1 MIKRLITYYKN
12 YLTLN
17 FFGLLFLV
25 LAVVGTTV
33 IPYIIKILIDQ
44 GLKGKQYELIAPF
57 CIVILAVALSR
68 AVFLYFRDRI
78 FHTISQRV
86 VYDFRLQLFDK
97 LQSLPFSFYDKE
109 STGKLMNRFTG
120 DLNAVREFV
129 INGQILSV
137 EGTIQFALSLVFM
150 FSMSAK
156 LSLSLFIILP
166 FIYLNTSVVSKK
178 LFVAF
183 QRVRTAFE
191 NLMSYVQENISGIR
205 VVKVFGR
212 ESDEK
217 KNFKK
222 HADEYKDAN
231 VNVIEIRARHNP
243 LSSLIVDCASIL
255 VFCFGGILA
264 IKNQI
269 TIGELVAFNS
279 YIFMFMGPV
288 NNINNLVNQSQ
299 NASTSLEKIFAV
311 LDTEPIIKN
320 VENSYEP
327 DSITGA
333 IRFDKVFFKYQD
345 DYILSDIN
353 IDIRPG
359 QVIGIMGATGSGK
372 TSLINM
378 ISRFYD
384 TSKGSV
390 FVDGVD
396 VRQYNLYHLRKN
408 IGVILQETFL
418 FSDTIE
424 NNIKFGRTEASKA
437 EVIQA
442 AKIADAHE
450 FIEKLPNGYQTKIGE
465 RGMGLSGGQKQRLAI
480 ARAVLF
486 NPRILILDDAT
497 SSVDM
502 DTEHNIQ
509 STLNSVMKDRTT
521 IIIAHRISAVKNA
534 DQIICMESGRIIEHG
549 THNELLKER
558 GYYFKTFIQQYADM
572 EVESDG

>member
-1 MIKRLITYYKN
+1 MIKRLISYYRN
-12 YLTLN
+12 YLKLN
-17 FFGLLFLV
+17 FLGLLFLV
-25 LAVVGTTV
+25 LAVVAVTV
-33 IPYIIKILIDQ
+33 IPYLIKTLIDQ
-44 GLKGKQYELIAPF
+44 GLKGKQYDLIAPM
-57 CIVILAVALSR
+57 CLAILGIALAR
-68 AVFLYFRDRI
+68 GIFIYFRDRI
-78 FHTISQRV
+78 FHTISQKV

-137 EGTIQFALSLVFM
+137 EGIIQFVLSLVFM

-166 FIYLNTSVVSKK
+166 FIYLNTSAVSKK

-212 ESDEK
+212 ENEEK

-231 VNVIEIRARHNP
+231 INVIEIRANHNP
-243 LSSLIVDCASIL
+243 LSSLIVDLASIL

-264 IKNQI
+264 ITNQI

-279 YIFMFMGPV
+279 YIFMFMGPI

-299 NASTSLEKIFAV
+299 NATTSLEKIFTV
-311 LDTEPIIKN
+311 LDTEPDIKN
-320 VENSYEP
+320 VENPYEP
-327 DSITGA
+327 DTVNGA
-333 IRFDKVFFKYQD
+333 IKFEKVFFKYQS
-345 DYILSDIN
+345 DYILSNIN
-353 IDIRPG
+353 IDIKPG
-359 QVIGIMGATGSGK
+359 QIVGIMGATGSGK

-384 TSKGSV
+384 TTKGVVS
-390 FVDGVD
+390 VDGVD
-396 VRQYNLYHLRKN
+396 IRQYNLYHLRKN

-424 NNIKFGRTEASKA
+424 NNIKFGRTEATKA

-486 NPRILILDDAT
+486 NPKILILDDAT

-534 DQIICMESGRIIEHG
+534 DQIICMESGRVIEQGVHD
-549 THNELLKER
+549 TLLLEK
-558 GYYFKTFIQQYADM
+558 GYYYKTFIQQYGDM